1 MQEQASCI
9 TCAVLSMPRVEAC
22 IVAIEADANLGF
34 YLVNFESD
42 SINLV
47 NAIKHVRLS

>member
-1 MQEQASCI
+1 LYHLRSALHAEA
-9 TCAVLSMPRVEAC
+9 EAC

-47 NAIKHVRLS
+47 NAIKHVPLS